1 MSKPTFN
8 LDTVVQGAHETRALP
23 EGAVTD
29 TDEIET
35 LFDNVSPSS
44 FVDSI
49 YEWWMEKGFL
59 TARQFEQLK
68 EIDERKRR

>member
-23 EGAVTD
+23 EDAVTNASL
-29 TDEIET
+29 IEEY
-35 LFDNVSPSS
+35 FDQASSSS
-44 FVDSI
+44 FIDSI
-49 YEWWMEKGFL
+49 YEWWTEKGFL

-68 EIDERKRR
+68 EIVERHR